1 VGASLLVPGMYLAL
15 VLEPKIAGSSAIRAL
30 FFQGFRSW
38 LTSGNV
44 EFPCEFLAL
53 ANSAEAETLLEG
65 FNFFKLQNAK
75 AMPDNVPLFGLKVQ
89 TKEEFLS
96 LLRGRGL
103 DLDP

>member
-1 VGASLLVPGMYLAL
+1 
-15 VLEPKIAGSSAIRAL
+15 
-30 FFQGFRSW
+30 
-38 LTSGNV
+38 
-44 EFPCEFLAL
+44 
-53 ANSAEAETLLEG
+53 LLEG

-75 AMPDNVPLFGLKVQ
+75 AMPDNAPLFGLKVQ